1 MRKPAPPLRP
11 RLDELPTRELVARGA
26 ALLSDQNYKDAI
38 DVYKLLVKRE
48 PQAEAGWR
56 DSLATAYLERAR
68 QLAQKAMYRE
78 AAVLWENILTL
89 CGQARQPELYID
101 WLLRSGQYAKA
112 MRAYASH
119 AAALSNA
126 GELEALLAALALA
139 GQKDVLQA
147 LPPNAPL
154 RAQLNAAQDALRAYA
169 QGEAEDT
176 VRERLK
182 AISIRSPYR
191 DLRQVLAA
199 LLKLETD
206 PTGALAL
213 VERIPPTSPYQDLV
227 ELVRVNAAANP
238 TRAMLALAPA
248 QRELAGG
255 LLGLDARQIKLLKDW
270 ARLGDDPS
278 DKAKFEF
285 IATNLALFDRE
296 QARRAG
302 LALLVA
308 YPQGLKTYSHLF
320 EPLPPFEAQHLKA
333 LQAER
338 AESDLDNILGHWQAC
353 VNLLRHETAPNHR
366 LMAALILRHM
376 AELLHRDKDPWDDGS
391 RLRDCLEQSLRFDPD
406 DRDAYLQLA
415 LLHQDVGNDKEY
427 HQWVEQAVKQF
438 PNDPLVLLAAVKT
451 ATARKAYKKAAGFA
465 ARVLELDPINT
476 KARTVL
482 INAHL
487 AHARKLMRGDKYA
500 LAEKELDSAGQ
511 LERDNARTGI
521 VEINRGLL
529 ALQQRQ
535 RDLGRRWLREGV
547 RLAGSPLLAWAR
559 LAVEALRLKLDPA
572 DFQHDAELGDPRKLS
587 ASRADLLALAQLL
600 NAYREEE
607 VKDLDTVLEDVE
619 KPLQRAIKAL
629 TSEDDLLLIG
639 ESLHQVP
646 HYGLL
651 EYAATRALEV
661 QPDRPLFVY
670 YQIYG
675 RAEGDL
681 DYVKDRDYDR
691 LERAMERATAAKDHR
706 ATTAITR
713 FLSQSPFSLPFGPRV
728 GGPKS
733 PSMPLPMP
741 IPPKMRREMEEIRK
755 ELERLPPPLRDRM
768 LDHILD
774 ELPPDDEFPPEIQR
788 ALMKMVLLGGGI
800 EDLLD
805 ELPDDLPLPFP
816 GGGGGRGKR
825 RR

>member
-1 MRKPAPPLRP
+1 MRKPIPQQP
-11 RLDELPTRELVARGA
+11 RVRLEDLPTRELIARGV

-38 DVYKLLVKRE
+38 DVYKLLLKRE
-48 PQAEAGWR
+48 PQPEAGWR
-56 DSLATAYLERAR
+56 DSLAKVYLERAR
-68 QLAQKAMYRE
+68 QLAQKAMHRE
-78 AAVLWENILTL
+78 AAVLWENIPTL
-89 CGQARQPELYID
+89 CGQTPQPDLYLD

-119 AAALSNA
+119 AAALPA
-126 GELEALLAALALA
+126 GGELETLLAALALA
-139 GQKDVLQA
+139 GQKEVLQA
-147 LPPNAPL
+147 IPPDAPL
-154 RAQLNAAQDALRAYA
+154 RTHLTAAQAALRAYT
-169 QGEAEDT
+169 QGEAEDA

-191 DLRQVLAA
+191 DLRQALAA

-227 ELVRVNAAANP
+227 ELVRASAATDPA
-238 TRAMLALAPA
+238 RALLALTPA
-248 QRELAGG
+248 QRELAG
-255 LLGLDARQIKLLKDW
+255 LFGLDARQLKLLKDW
-270 ARLGDDPS
+270 ARLGDHPS

-285 IATNLALFDRE
+285 IAANLALFDRE
-296 QARRAG
+296 QARRAC
-302 LALLVA
+302 LALLLG
-308 YPQGLKTYSHLF
+308 YPQGSKTYSNLF
-320 EPLPPFEAQHLKA
+320 GPLPPFEAQQLKA
-333 LQAER
+333 LRAER
-338 AESDLDNILGHWQAC
+338 EDDDLDRTLRDWQGC
-353 VNLLRHETAPNHR
+353 VDLLRHETDPDSR

-376 AELLHRDKDPWDDGS
+376 AELLRKGDDGWDDGEQ
-391 RLRDCLEQSLRFDPD
+391 LRDCLEQSLRFDPD
-406 DRDAYLQLA
+406 DRDVYLQLA
-415 LLHQDVGNDKEY
+415 ILYKEVDNDKEY
-427 HQWVEQAVKQF
+427 HQWVEQAVKRF
-438 PNDPLVLLAAVKT
+438 PDDPLVLLAAVKT
-451 ATARKAYKKAAGFA
+451 ATARKAHKKAAGFA

-487 AHARKLMRGDKYA
+487 AHARKLMRADKYA

-547 RLAGSPLLAWAR
+547 RLAGSPLLAWVR
-559 LAVEALRLKLDPA
+559 LAVETLRLKLEPA
-572 DFQHDAELGDPRKLS
+572 DFQRDADLSDPRKLN
-587 ASRADLLALAQLL
+587 ASRTDLLALAQLL

-607 VKDLDTVLEDVE
+607 VKDLDTVLEDLE
-619 KPLQRAIKAL
+619 KPLQRTIKAL
-629 TSEDDLLLIG
+629 TSEDDLLLIC
-639 ESLHQVP
+639 ESLHQAP

-661 QPDRPLFVY
+661 QPERSLFVY

-681 DYVKDRDYDR
+681 DLVKDRDYDR
-691 LERAMERATAAKDHR
+691 LEQAMERATAAKDHR
-706 ATTAITR
+706 AATSITR
-713 FLSQSPFSLPFGPRV
+713 FLSQSPFSLPFAPKGRGPA
-728 GGPKS
+728 P
-733 PSMPLPMP
+733 MPMPIP
-741 IPPKMRREMEEIRK
+741 IPPKMRREIEDMRR

-768 LDHILD
+768 LDQILD
-774 ELPPDDEFPPEIQR
+774 ELPPDDEFPPGVQR
-788 ALMKMVLLGGGI
+788 ALMKMMLLGGGI

-805 ELPDDLPLPFP
+805 ELPEDLPLPLP
-816 GGGGGRGKR
+816 GGRGGRGKR
-825 RR
+825 RS

>member
-1 MRKPAPPLRP
+1 MRKPIPQQP
-11 RLDELPTRELVARGA
+11 RVRLEDLPTRELIARGV

-38 DVYKLLVKRE
+38 DVYKLLLKRE
-48 PQAEAGWR
+48 PQPEAGWR
-56 DSLATAYLERAR
+56 DSLAKVYLERAR
-68 QLAQKAMYRE
+68 QLAQKAMHRE
-78 AAVLWENILTL
+78 AAVLWENIPTL
-89 CGQARQPELYID
+89 CGQTPQPDLYLD

-119 AAALSNA
+119 AAALPA
-126 GELEALLAALALA
+126 GGELETLLAALALA
-139 GQKDVLQA
+139 GQKEVLQA
-147 LPPNAPL
+147 IPPDAPL
-154 RAQLNAAQDALRAYA
+154 RTHLTAAQAALRAYT
-169 QGEAEDT
+169 QGEAEDA

-191 DLRQVLAA
+191 DLRQALAA

-227 ELVRVNAAANP
+227 ELVRASAAADP
-238 TRAMLALAPA
+238 ARALLALTPA
-248 QRELAGG
+248 QRELAG
-255 LLGLDARQIKLLKDW
+255 LFGLDARQLKLLKDW
-270 ARLGDDPS
+270 ARLGDRPS

-285 IATNLALFDRE
+285 IAANLALFDRE
-296 QARRAG
+296 QARRAC
-302 LALLVA
+302 LALLLG
-308 YPQGLKTYSHLF
+308 YPQGSKTYSNLF
-320 EPLPPFEAQHLKA
+320 GPLPPFEAQQLKA
-333 LQAER
+333 LRAER
-338 AESDLDNILGHWQAC
+338 EDDDLDRTLRDWQGC
-353 VNLLRHETAPNHR
+353 VDLLRHETDPDSR

-376 AELLHRDKDPWDDGS
+376 AELLRKGDDGWDDGEQ
-391 RLRDCLEQSLRFDPD
+391 LRDCLEQSLRFDPD
-406 DRDAYLQLA
+406 DRDVYLQLA
-415 LLHQDVGNDKEY
+415 ILYKEVDNDKEY
-427 HQWVEQAVKQF
+427 HQWVEQAVKRF
-438 PNDPLVLLAAVKT
+438 PDDPLVLLAAVKT
-451 ATARKAYKKAAGFA
+451 ATARKAHKKAAGFA

-487 AHARKLMRGDKYA
+487 AHARKLMRADKYA

-547 RLAGSPLLAWAR
+547 RLAGSPLLAWVR
-559 LAVEALRLKLDPA
+559 LAVETLRLKLEPA
-572 DFQHDAELGDPRKLS
+572 DFQRDADLSDPRKLN
-587 ASRADLLALAQLL
+587 ASRTDLLALAQLL

-607 VKDLDTVLEDVE
+607 VSDLDTVLEDLE
-619 KPLQRAIKAL
+619 KPLQRTIKAL
-629 TSEDDLLLIG
+629 TSEDDLLLIC
-639 ESLHQVP
+639 ESLHQAP

-661 QPDRPLFVY
+661 QPERSLFVY

-681 DYVKDRDYDR
+681 DLVKDRDYDR
-691 LERAMERATAAKDHR
+691 LEQAMERATAAKDHR
-706 ATTAITR
+706 AATSITR
-713 FLSQSPFSLPFGPRV
+713 FLSQSPFSLPFAPKGRGPA
-728 GGPKS
+728 P
-733 PSMPLPMP
+733 MPMPIP
-741 IPPKMRREMEEIRK
+741 IPPKMRREIEDMRR

-768 LDHILD
+768 LDQILD

-788 ALMKMVLLGGGI
+788 ALMKMMLLGGGI

-805 ELPDDLPLPFP
+805 ELPEDLPLPLP
-816 GGGGGRGKR
+816 GGRGGRGKR
-825 RR
+825 RS

>member
-1 MRKPAPPLRP
+1 MRKPIPQQP
-11 RLDELPTRELVARGA
+11 RVRLEDLPTRELIARGV

-38 DVYKLLVKRE
+38 DVYKLLLKRE
-48 PQAEAGWR
+48 PQPEAGWR
-56 DSLATAYLERAR
+56 DSLAKVYLERAR
-68 QLAQKAMYRE
+68 QLAQKAMHRE
-78 AAVLWENILTL
+78 AAVLWENIPTL
-89 CGQARQPELYID
+89 CGQTPQPDLYLD

-119 AAALSNA
+119 AAALPA
-126 GELEALLAALALA
+126 GGELETLLAALALA
-139 GQKDVLQA
+139 GQKEVLQA
-147 LPPNAPL
+147 IPPDAPL
-154 RAQLNAAQDALRAYA
+154 RTHLTAAQAALRAYT
-169 QGEAEDT
+169 QGEAEDA

-191 DLRQVLAA
+191 DLRQALAA

-227 ELVRVNAAANP
+227 ELVRASAAADP
-238 TRAMLALAPA
+238 ARALLALTPA
-248 QRELAGG
+248 QRELAG
-255 LLGLDARQIKLLKDW
+255 LFGLDARQLKLLKDW
-270 ARLGDDPS
+270 ARLGDRPS

-285 IATNLALFDRE
+285 IAANLALFDRE
-296 QARRAG
+296 QARRAC
-302 LALLVA
+302 LALLLG
-308 YPQGLKTYSHLF
+308 YPQGSKTYSNLF
-320 EPLPPFEAQHLKA
+320 GPLPPFEAQQLKA
-333 LQAER
+333 LRAER
-338 AESDLDNILGHWQAC
+338 EDDDLDRTLRDWQGC
-353 VNLLRHETAPNHR
+353 VDLLRHETDPDSR

-376 AELLHRDKDPWDDGS
+376 AELLRKGDDGWDDGEQ
-391 RLRDCLEQSLRFDPD
+391 LRDCLEQSLRFDPD
-406 DRDAYLQLA
+406 DRDVYLQLA
-415 LLHQDVGNDKEY
+415 ILYKEVDNDKEY
-427 HQWVEQAVKQF
+427 HQWVEQAVKRF
-438 PNDPLVLLAAVKT
+438 PDDPLVLLAAVKT
-451 ATARKAYKKAAGFA
+451 ATARKAHKKAAGFA

-487 AHARKLMRGDKYA
+487 AHARKLMRADKYA

-547 RLAGSPLLAWAR
+547 RLAGSPLLAWVR
-559 LAVEALRLKLDPA
+559 LAVETLRLKLEPA
-572 DFQHDAELGDPRKLS
+572 DFQRDADLSDPRKLN
-587 ASRADLLALAQLL
+587 ASRTDLLALAQLL

-607 VKDLDTVLEDVE
+607 VKDLDTVLEDLE
-619 KPLQRAIKAL
+619 KPLQRTIKAL
-629 TSEDDLLLIG
+629 TSEDDLLLIC
-639 ESLHQVP
+639 ESLHQAP

-661 QPDRPLFVY
+661 QPERSLFVY

-681 DYVKDRDYDR
+681 DLVKDRDYDR
-691 LERAMERATAAKDHR
+691 LEQAMERATAAKDHR
-706 ATTAITR
+706 AATSITR
-713 FLSQSPFSLPFGPRV
+713 FLSQSPFSLPFAPKGRGPA
-728 GGPKS
+728 P
-733 PSMPLPMP
+733 MPMPIP
-741 IPPKMRREMEEIRK
+741 IPPKMRREIEDMRR

-768 LDHILD
+768 LDQILD

-788 ALMKMVLLGGGI
+788 ALMKMMLLGGGI

-805 ELPDDLPLPFP
+805 ELPEDLPLPLP
-816 GGGGGRGKR
+816 GGRGGRGKR
-825 RR
+825 RS

>member
-1 MRKPAPPLRP
+1 MRKPIPQQP
-11 RLDELPTRELVARGA
+11 RVRLEDLPTRELIARGV

-38 DVYKLLVKRE
+38 DVYKLLLKRE
-48 PQAEAGWR
+48 PQPEAGWR
-56 DSLATAYLERAR
+56 DSLAKVYLERAR
-68 QLAQKAMYRE
+68 QLAQKAMHRE
-78 AAVLWENILTL
+78 AAVLWENIPTL
-89 CGQARQPELYID
+89 CGQTPQPDLYLD

-119 AAALSNA
+119 AAALPA
-126 GELEALLAALALA
+126 GGELETLLAALALA
-139 GQKDVLQA
+139 GQKEVLQA
-147 LPPNAPL
+147 IPPDAPL
-154 RAQLNAAQDALRAYA
+154 RTHLTAAQAALRAYT
-169 QGEAEDT
+169 QGEAEDA

-191 DLRQVLAA
+191 DLRQALAA

-227 ELVRVNAAANP
+227 ELVRASAAADP
-238 TRAMLALAPA
+238 ARALLALTPA
-248 QRELAGG
+248 QRELAG
-255 LLGLDARQIKLLKDW
+255 LFGLDARQLKLLKDW
-270 ARLGDDPS
+270 ARLGDRPS

-285 IATNLALFDRE
+285 IAANLALFDRE
-296 QARRAG
+296 QARRAC
-302 LALLVA
+302 LALLLG
-308 YPQGLKTYSHLF
+308 YPQGSKTYSNLF
-320 EPLPPFEAQHLKA
+320 GPLPPFEAQQLKA
-333 LQAER
+333 LRAER
-338 AESDLDNILGHWQAC
+338 EDDDLDRTLRDWQGC
-353 VNLLRHETAPNHR
+353 VDLLRHETDPDSR

-376 AELLHRDKDPWDDGS
+376 AELLRKGDDGWDDGEQ
-391 RLRDCLEQSLRFDPD
+391 LRDCLEQSLRFDPD
-406 DRDAYLQLA
+406 DRDVYLQLA
-415 LLHQDVGNDKEY
+415 ILYKEVDNDKEY
-427 HQWVEQAVKQF
+427 HQWVEQAVKRF
-438 PNDPLVLLAAVKT
+438 PDDPLVLLAAVKT
-451 ATARKAYKKAAGFA
+451 ATARKAHKKAAGFA

-487 AHARKLMRGDKYA
+487 AHARKLMRADKYA

-547 RLAGSPLLAWAR
+547 RLAGSPLLAWVR
-559 LAVEALRLKLDPA
+559 LAVETLRLKLEPA
-572 DFQHDAELGDPRKLS
+572 NFQRDADLSDPRKLN
-587 ASRADLLALAQLL
+587 ASRTDLLALAQLL

-607 VKDLDTVLEDVE
+607 VKDLDTVLEDLE
-619 KPLQRAIKAL
+619 KPLQRTIKAL
-629 TSEDDLLLIG
+629 TSEDDLLLIC
-639 ESLHQVP
+639 ESLHQAP

-661 QPDRPLFVY
+661 QPERSLFVY

-681 DYVKDRDYDR
+681 DLVKDRDYDR
-691 LERAMERATAAKDHR
+691 LEQAMERATAAKDHR
-706 ATTAITR
+706 AATSITR
-713 FLSQSPFSLPFGPRV
+713 FLSQSPFSLPFAPKGRGPA
-728 GGPKS
+728 P
-733 PSMPLPMP
+733 MPMPIP
-741 IPPKMRREMEEIRK
+741 IPPKMRREIEDMRR

-768 LDHILD
+768 LDQILD
-774 ELPPDDEFPPEIQR
+774 ELPPDDEFPPGVQR
-788 ALMKMVLLGGGI
+788 ALMKMMLLGGGI

-805 ELPDDLPLPFP
+805 ELPEDLPLPLP
-816 GGGGGRGKR
+816 GGRGGRGKR
-825 RR
+825 RS

>member
-1 MRKPAPPLRP
+1 MRKPIPQQP
-11 RLDELPTRELVARGA
+11 RVRLEDLPTRELIARGV

-38 DVYKLLVKRE
+38 DVYKLLLKRE
-48 PQAEAGWR
+48 PQPEAGWR
-56 DSLATAYLERAR
+56 DSLAKVYLERAR
-68 QLAQKAMYRE
+68 QLAQKAMHRE
-78 AAVLWENILTL
+78 AAVLWENIPTL
-89 CGQARQPELYID
+89 CGQTPQPDLYLD

-119 AAALSNA
+119 AAALPA
-126 GELEALLAALALA
+126 GGELETLLAALALA
-139 GQKDVLQA
+139 GQKEVLQA
-147 LPPNAPL
+147 IPPDAPL
-154 RAQLNAAQDALRAYA
+154 RTHLTAAQAALRAYT
-169 QGEAEDT
+169 QGEAEDA

-191 DLRQVLAA
+191 DLRQALAA

-227 ELVRVNAAANP
+227 ELVRASAATDPA
-238 TRAMLALAPA
+238 RALLALTPA
-248 QRELAGG
+248 QRELAG
-255 LLGLDARQIKLLKDW
+255 LFGLDARQLKLLKDW
-270 ARLGDDPS
+270 ARLGDRPS

-285 IATNLALFDRE
+285 IAANLALFDRE
-296 QARRAG
+296 QARRAC
-302 LALLVA
+302 LALLLG
-308 YPQGLKTYSHLF
+308 YPQGSKTYSNLF
-320 EPLPPFEAQHLKA
+320 GPLPPFEAQQLKA
-333 LQAER
+333 LRAER
-338 AESDLDNILGHWQAC
+338 EDDDLDRTLRDWQGC
-353 VNLLRHETAPNHR
+353 VDLLRHETDPDSR

-376 AELLHRDKDPWDDGS
+376 AELLRKGDDGWDDGEQ
-391 RLRDCLEQSLRFDPD
+391 LRDCLEQSLRFDPD

-415 LLHQDVGNDKEY
+415 ILYKEVDNDKEY
-427 HQWVEQAVKQF
+427 HQWVEQAVKRF
-438 PNDPLVLLAAVKT
+438 PDDPLVLLAAVKT
-451 ATARKAYKKAAGFA
+451 ATARKAHKKAAGFA

-487 AHARKLMRGDKYA
+487 AHARKLMRADKYA

-547 RLAGSPLLAWAR
+547 RLAGSPLLAWVR
-559 LAVEALRLKLDPA
+559 LAVETLRLKLEPA
-572 DFQHDAELGDPRKLS
+572 DFQRDADLSDPRKLN
-587 ASRADLLALAQLL
+587 ASRTDLLALAQLL

-607 VKDLDTVLEDVE
+607 VKDLDTVLEDLE
-619 KPLQRAIKAL
+619 KPLQRTIKAL
-629 TSEDDLLLIG
+629 TSEDDLLLIC
-639 ESLHQVP
+639 ESLHQAP

-661 QPDRPLFVY
+661 QPERSLFVY

-681 DYVKDRDYDR
+681 DLVKDRDYDR
-691 LERAMERATAAKDHR
+691 LEQAMERATAAKDHR
-706 ATTAITR
+706 AATSITR
-713 FLSQSPFSLPFGPRV
+713 FLSQSPFSLPFAPKGRGPA
-728 GGPKS
+728 P
-733 PSMPLPMP
+733 MPMPIP
-741 IPPKMRREMEEIRK
+741 IPPKMRREIEDMRR

-768 LDHILD
+768 LDQILD

-788 ALMKMVLLGGGI
+788 ALMKMMLLGGGI

-805 ELPDDLPLPFP
+805 ELPEDLPLPLP
-816 GGGGGRGKR
+816 GGRGGRGKR
-825 RR
+825 RS